1 MPLELGSAARV
12 SNWRHMRGNWMRDL
26 QCEEGAPK
34 PGFWFRWMLYLLKA
48 TGTAFFLL
56 IIWLSIGLE
65 WRVSPNHMWID
76 KDRHFLAFYALSLL
90 ALVTITKRAWWFIV
104 MTLVILAAGIE
115 VIQPYFGRQLSV
127 LDFLASCAG
136 VFLAFLPVPLWRLR
150 QKFKMV

>member
-1 MPLELGSAARV
+1 
-12 SNWRHMRGNWMRDL
+12 
-26 QCEEGAPK
+26 
-34 PGFWFRWMLYLLKA
+34 
-48 TGTAFFLL
+48 
-56 IIWLSIGLE
+56 
-65 WRVSPNHMWID
+65 MWID

>member
-1 MPLELGSAARV
+1 
-12 SNWRHMRGNWMRDL
+12 MRDL

-65 WRVSPNHMWID
+65 WRVSPNHIWID

-90 ALVTITKRAWWFIV
+90 ALVTITKMTTPLKFNSLRAKGVCESCMIS
-104 MTLVILAAGIE
+104 IHE
-115 VIQPYFGRQLSV
+115 VIQDSAMDAF
-127 LDFLASCAG
+127 ASMG
-136 VFLAFLPVPLWRLR
+136 
-150 QKFKMV
+150 